1 MGPFFVIILV
11 LNNVMGVTM
20 QQQYKINNTVFDNLE
35 AATAHVATLNKAVTI
50 EPYTPPSAESKK
62 LSVVRN
68 MLVREML
75 EWAGSFVHHMAPSTD
90 VSWMYSFEDADGNSD
105 AGDCYYEDGTNVTF
119 GNNLM
124 WEDACDDYQS
134 AVGNFDSLLGDYN
147 SYDTE
152 DKLSEMLNTMYHTM
166 SDHSSETDDYIGEIR
181 HSVKQMCDASDNI
194 AHSYDEPRRTTTISF
209 SGNVDAMYKAYQ
221 LDRNS

>member
-1 MGPFFVIILV
+1 
-11 LNNVMGVTM
+11 M
-20 QQQYKINNTVFDNLE
+20 QQQYKVNNTIFNNLE
-35 AATAHVATLNKAVTI
+35 EATAHVATLNKAVTI

-75 EWAGSFVHHMAPSTD
+75 EWAGSFVHHMSPSTD

-105 AGDCYYEDGTNVTF
+105 AGDCYYEDCTDVTF

-124 WEDACDDYQS
+124 WADACDDYQS
-134 AVGNFDSLLGDYN
+134 AVDNFDSLLGDYN
-147 SYDTE
+147 SYNTE
-152 DKLSEMLNTMYHTM
+152 DKLSDMLNNMYHTM
-166 SDHSSETDDYIGEIR
+166 SDHSSETDDYIGCVRDSIE
-181 HSVKQMCDASDNI
+181 KMCANNPNI
-194 AHSYDEPRRTTTISF
+194 AHSYHHPSRRTTISF
-209 SGNVDAMYKAYQ
+209 SGNVNSMYKAYM

>member
-1 MGPFFVIILV
+1 M
-11 LNNVMGVTM
+11 
-20 QQQYKINNTVFDNLE
+20 QQYKVNNTIFKNLE
-35 AATAHVATLNKAVTI
+35 EATAHVATLNKAVTI

-75 EWAGSFVHHMAPSTD
+75 EWAGSFVHHMSPSTD

-105 AGDCYYEDGTNVTF
+105 AGDCYYEDCTDVTF

-124 WEDACDDYQS
+124 WADACDDYQS
-134 AVGNFDSLLGDYN
+134 AVDNFDSLLGDYN
-147 SYDTE
+147 SYNTE
-152 DKLSEMLNTMYHTM
+152 DKLSDMLNNMYHTM
-166 SDHSSETDDYIGEIR
+166 SDHSSETDDYIGCVRDSIE
-181 HSVKQMCDASDNI
+181 KMCANNPNI
-194 AHSYDEPRRTTTISF
+194 AHSYHHPSRRTTISF
-209 SGNVDAMYKAYQ
+209 SGNVNSMYKAYM